1 MFGGFAIASTFYSP
15 TTSFFWTKLTVLV
28 KSTGYLEATVDYALR
43 RPDLKDKFLE
53 YLNGIVGREA
63 KNASVRLAVFVV
75 GGGKGS
81 VWKWGILVK

>member
-1 MFGGFAIASTFYSP
+1 MFGGFAIASTFYIP
-15 TTSFFWTKLTVLV
+15 TTSFLNKVNCFSKIDRIFG
-28 KSTGYLEATVDYALR
+28 SNCRIALR

-75 GGGKGS
+75 GGGKVVFES
-81 VWKWGILVK
+81 EEF